1 MIYEIRFMKTLSL
14 NYLALSVGSIFSF
27 LSNNETTLNFSIHL
41 KIKKLKKIVELFVKI
56 SRQLYRNL
64 ISSLS
69 STKSYYYIRLQAL
82 SRA

>member
-1 MIYEIRFMKTLSL
+1 MKTLSL
-14 NYLALSVGSIFSF
+14 NSLALSVGSIFSF
-27 LSNNETTLNFSIHL
+27 LSNNETTLIFSIHL
-41 KIKKLKKIVELFVKI
+41 KNKKAKKELFIKLFI
-56 SRQLYRNL
+56 QLYRNL